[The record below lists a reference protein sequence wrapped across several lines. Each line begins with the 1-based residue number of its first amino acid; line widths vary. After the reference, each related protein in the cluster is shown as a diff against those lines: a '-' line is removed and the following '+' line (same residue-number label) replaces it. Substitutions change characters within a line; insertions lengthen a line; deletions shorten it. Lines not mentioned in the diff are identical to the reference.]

1 MQTTAF
7 RLVNFLMI
15 VGLLTACSSTK
26 KVKTEDPVT
35 RVIREAKTFT
45 GVPYKWGG
53 NTKAGIDCSGL
64 TCQSF
69 LSINIKL
76 PRTADAQALLGK
88 KLEKDEIKPGDLVF
102 FTKEK
107 KTRDITHVGL
117 VTEVKKGEVY
127 FINATTKKGVM
138 ISGLSEEY
146 WKTRYKGARR
156 VIGKQ

>member
-7 RLVNFLMI
+7 RLVNFLII
-15 VGLLTACSSTK
+15 VSLFSACSSSK
-26 KVKTEDPVT
+26 KAKTEDPVD
-35 RVIREAKTFT
+35 RVIREAKTYT

-53 NTKAGIDCSGL
+53 NSKTGIDCSGL

-69 LSINIKL
+69 LAIDIKL

-88 KLEKDEIKPGDLVF
+88 RLEKEEIKPGDLIF

-107 KTRDITHVGL
+107 KTKDITHVGL

-138 ISGLSEEY
+138 ISALSEEY
-146 WKTRYKGARR
+146 WRTRYKGARR
-156 VIGKQ
+156 VIK

>member
-7 RLVNFLMI
+7 RLVNFLI
-15 VGLLTACSSTK
+15 VVSLLFACSSTRHAK
-26 KVKTEDPVT
+26 KEDPVDV
-35 RVIREAKTFT
+35 VIREAKTYS

-64 TCQSF
+64 TCAAF
-69 LSINIKL
+69 KAIDIKL

-88 KLEKDEIKPGDLVF
+88 KVEKDEIKPGDLIF

-107 KTRDITHVGL
+107 KTKDITHVGL
-117 VTEVKKGEVY
+117 VTDVRKGEVY

-146 WKTRYKGARR
+146 WRIRYKSARR
-156 VIGKQ
+156 VIK

>member
-7 RLVNFLMI
+7 RLVNFLTI
-15 VGLLTACSSTK
+15 VGLLLACSSAK
-26 KVKTEDPVT
+26 KGKTEDPVDI
-35 RVIREAKTFT
+35 VLREAKTYT

-64 TCQSF
+64 TCAAF
-69 LSINIKL
+69 KAIDIKL

-107 KTRDITHVGL
+107 KTKDITHVGL
-117 VTEVKKGEVY
+117 VTEVKKGEIY
-127 FINATTKKGVM
+127 FINATTKRGVM
-138 ISGLSEEY
+138 VSGLSEEY
-146 WKTRYKGARR
+146 WKIRYKGARR
-156 VIGKQ
+156 VIK